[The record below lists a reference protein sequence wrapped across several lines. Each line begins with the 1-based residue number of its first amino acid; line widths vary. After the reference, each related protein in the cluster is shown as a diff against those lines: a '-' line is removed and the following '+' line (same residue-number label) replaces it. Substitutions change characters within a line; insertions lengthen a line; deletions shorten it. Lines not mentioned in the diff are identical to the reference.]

1 MKKIFMILMVFVLA
15 ITLSGCGQTK
25 EEALAEINENA
36 YFVQNSLKKEIH
48 NPLLRGELKNKD
60 DDKSVDVVKIDKILK
75 TIKDKNL
82 ENLQKINDT
91 EYKEEYD
98 LTASKIAAIDL
109 MKTSDKVL
117 DEIIKYNND
126 RITDGKKYGYYSVSS
141 FQYSEQYFLNNQDYA
156 KAHFK
161 LVELNTDIS
170 DRFIYNRPNDGM
182 QIYGV
187 KSNVGKDMNI
197 GLATINCMK
206 YDHDTKIIAAV
217 LLHNFGPKPIS
228 LMGLD
233 IELGVGEHLYANDPN
248 SYANHGPVMQYQY
261 YYEEQPSHFNDYF
274 KTAIN
279 PGENYV
285 FVRTFNLPVG
295 GDIFNNPLEGTVTLT
310 DMNGD
315 DILTVLNTINYTGAS
330 PYGWSPYGY
339 Y

>member
-1 MKKIFMILMVFVLA
+1 MKRIFMILMVFVLA

-36 YFVQNSLKKEIH
+36 YFVYSSLKKEIH
-48 NPLLRGELKNKD
+48 SPMLRGELKKKE
-60 DDKSVDVVKIDKILK
+60 DKSKVDVVKIDNILK
-75 TIKDKNL
+75 TIKEKNL
-82 ENLQKINDT
+82 KNIQKINET
-91 EYKEEYD
+91 EYKEEYE
-98 LTASKIAAIDL
+98 LEAVKIAAVDL
-109 MKTSDKVL
+109 MKASDKVL
-117 DEIIKYNND
+117 DEIIQYNND
-126 RITDGKKYGYYSVSS
+126 RVIDSQKSGYYNLSS
-141 FQYSEQYFLNNQDYA
+141 FRYSEQMLFNNQDYA
-156 KAHFK
+156 KAQFK
-161 LVELNTDIS
+161 LAELNTDIS
-170 DRFIYNRPNDGM
+170 DIFIYNRPNDGM
-182 QIYGV
+182 QIYGL
-187 KSNVGKDMNI
+187 KNNVGKDMNI
-197 GLATINCMK
+197 GLAMINCMK

-217 LLHNFGPKPIS
+217 ALHNFGPKPIS

-248 SYANHGPVMQYQY
+248 SYGNHGPVMQYKY

-285 FVRTFNLPVG
+285 FVKTFNLPVG
-295 GDIFNNPLEGTVTLT
+295 GDIFDNPLEGTVTLT

-315 DILTVLNTINYTGAS
+315 EILTVLNTIYYTGAS